1 MMQRVILTT
10 GGTGGHIFPALAV
23 AEELLERHPDA
34 RVLFVG
40 GRRGKEGEFARR
52 AGLEFVGLPVR
63 GVVGGGLRSLGA
75 VVWLTRSLWRAWN
88 LMRTFKPDVVLGF
101 GGYAGFAP
109 VVAAW
114 VRGVPRAIHEQNCL
128 PGFSNRILGGLCR
141 RVLLSFPDVN
151 HVFNAR
157 RTVLTGNPVRREI
170 RELGK
175 RDAATRPG
183 GRRLLVFGGSQGAR
197 AINDKVLEALP
208 TLAGREYE
216 LWHQTGEADEERV
229 RQAYEAL
236 DWGSRRHRA
245 EAFIHDMEEAYSW
258 ADLVLCRA
266 GATTVAELAVAGL
279 PSILV
284 PYPHATHGHQDW
296 NAKYLE
302 DAGAAAVLKQSLLEE
317 MDLAQALEAF
327 VENPE
332 RLERM
337 ARAAR
342 TLGRPDAAKA
352 VVDELEKLSLH

>member
-1 MMQRVILTT
+1 MRRVVLTT

-23 AEELLERHPDA
+23 AEELLERHPGCK
-34 RVLFVG
+34 VLFVG
-40 GRRGKEGEFARR
+40 GERGKERDFAQR
-52 AGLEFVGLPVR
+52 AGLEFLGLPAQ

-75 VVWLTRSLWRAWN
+75 VLWLTRSLWRAWN

-101 GGYAGFAP
+101 GGYAGFVP

-114 VRGVPRAIHEQNCL
+114 MRGVPRAIHEQNCL
-128 PGFSNRILGGLCR
+128 AGFSNRILGTLSQ
-141 RVLLSFPDVN
+141 RVLLSLPDVN
-151 HVFNAR
+151 HVFNPR

-170 RELGK
+170 RDLGG
-175 RDAATRPG
+175 RDVQSRPR

-197 AINDKVLEALP
+197 AINDKIIEALP
-208 TLAGREYE
+208 VLAEREFE
-216 LWHQTGEADEERV
+216 IWHQTGGADEERV

-236 DWGSRRHRA
+236 DWGPRRHRV
-245 EAFIHDMEEAYSW
+245 EAFIHDMEEAYAW

-279 PSILV
+279 PSVLV

-296 NAKYLE
+296 NASYLE
-302 DAGAAAVLKQSLLEE
+302 DAGAAAVLKQALMEE
-317 MDLAQALEAF
+317 MDLAQALEAY

-337 ARAAR
+337 ALAAR
-342 TLGRPDAAKA
+342 KVGRPDAASA
-352 VVDELEKLSLH
+352 VVDELEKLSLN